1 MAVENSY
8 TGWAAVREGKNK
20 LVDGFPYT
28 LKHQRSTLHLKTPVS
43 ASTTEAFTQLLSQK
57 RQAKRVS
64 APLPT
69 GEQLLFA
76 KRQVLETLP
85 KKIRFAR
92 GTRKRCGMFDWP
104 IEELINTAEAH
115 RRGASVPGVVGYGY
129 TKSRFGLMDDF
140 FIITELLQNYTDGYQ
155 WILARPEEVERV
167 IAAAFELMYS
177 LNSSGIYH
185 MDLWAANMMMCNEG
199 VGATY
204 AIDLE
209 NCFAQKNE
217 FLSET
222 LGFQFGFFFLREVNG
237 FFDEA
242 RYDAKVELALK
253 QYAGIDRERFRRVY
267 QVTKHQHVGRKER
280 REVFLRGVVPL
291 ADITKMT

>member
-1 MAVENSY
+1 M
-8 TGWAAVREGKNK
+8 REGKNK

-28 LKHQRSTLHLKTPVS
+28 FKHQRSTLHLKTPVS

-64 APLPT
+64 APLPA

-85 KKIRFAR
+85 KKIRLAR

-167 IAAAFELMYS
+167 IAAAFELIYS

-185 MDLWAANMMMCNEG
+185 MDLWAANVMMCDVG
-199 VGATY
+199 VAPTH

-209 NCFAQKNE
+209 NCFATAPL

-222 LGFQFGFFFLREVNG
+222 LGFQFGFFYRREIYRYIN
-237 FFDEA
+237 ENQ
-242 RYDAKVELALK
+242 YDALVAKEL
-253 QYAGIDRERFRRVY
+253 QSYEGVDQQRFATVY
-267 QVTKHQHVGRKER
+267 NQVKHRDVGRKER
-280 REVFLRGVVPL
+280 RTLFSQGRI
-291 ADITKMT
+291 DC

>member
-1 MAVENSY
+1 MLPFWQSKNSY
-8 TGWAAVREGKNK
+8 TGCAAVREGKNK

-28 LKHQRSTLHLKTPVS
+28 FKHQRSTLHLKTPVS

-64 APLPT
+64 APLPA

-85 KKIRFAR
+85 KKIRLAR

-155 WILARPEEVERV
+155 WMLARPEEVERV
-167 IAAAFELMYS
+167 IGAVFELMLS
-177 LNSSGIYH
+177 LNSTGIYH
-185 MDLWAANMMMCNEG
+185 MDLWAANVMMCNEG

-209 NCFAQKNE
+209 NCFAQDAE
-217 FLSET
+217 YLSET
-222 LGFQFGFFFLREVNG
+222 LGFQFGFFYLREVNG
-237 FFDEA
+237 FIEEE
-242 RYDAKVELALK
+242 RYDALVYDALTAHSQVDRK
-253 QYAGIDRERFRRVY
+253 RFIDTF
-267 QVTKHQHVGRKER
+267 QVAKHQHLGRKER
-280 REVFLRGVVPL
+280 RKVFLQGVIDL
-291 ADITKMT
+291 C